1 MTQTA
6 NKIEHCRDCIDLLG
20 DYADGAL
27 TTQQAAALESH
38 LSLCMPCVTFLRTYK
53 ATSRLSRQ
61 KLHQDMPEELVA
73 SLHSFLGKAIPG
85 FKTCTHDRTCASRK
99 KPGQEKP

>member
-1 MTQTA
+1 META
-6 NKIEHCRDCIDLLG
+6 IKIEHCKDCVELLG

-27 TTQQAAALESH
+27 TVDQTAALESH

-61 KLHQDMPEELVA
+61 KLHQDIPEELVA
-73 SLHSFLGKAIPG
+73 SLHSFLGSAIPG
-85 FKTCTHDRTCASRK
+85 FKVCAGGDSCASHK
-99 KPGQEKP
+99 KPGGEKT